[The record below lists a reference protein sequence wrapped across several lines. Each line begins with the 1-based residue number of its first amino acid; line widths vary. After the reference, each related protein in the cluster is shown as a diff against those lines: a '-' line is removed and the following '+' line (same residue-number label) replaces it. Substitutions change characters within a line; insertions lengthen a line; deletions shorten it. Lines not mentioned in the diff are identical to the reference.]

1 MSLVPRNS
9 RAWSRRQ
16 KPLSGCRVSSGVT
29 LEATSGALA
38 AECRKE
44 SDEMYEDLGK
54 KFGLDRH
61 SLKDCWRRYKL
72 AHDL

>member
-1 MSLVPRNS
+1 
-9 RAWSRRQ
+9 
-16 KPLSGCRVSSGVT
+16 VT